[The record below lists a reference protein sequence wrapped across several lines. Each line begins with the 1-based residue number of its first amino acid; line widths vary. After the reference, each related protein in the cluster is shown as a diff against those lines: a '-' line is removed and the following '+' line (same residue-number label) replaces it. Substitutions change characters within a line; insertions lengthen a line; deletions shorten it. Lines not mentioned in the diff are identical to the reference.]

1 MSDPTKPKDGWD
13 KFGVLL
19 QPVGGLLTAMAVAF
33 VGVTGSRVL
42 EERQSRD
49 SNSRLYSELMSRREE
64 AESTLRKDVLGAIL
78 QEYLHASPT
87 DLDAKVL
94 QLELLSNNFHDS
106 LDLRPL
112 FHDLQRKLLQ
122 GQRPDRTELLGR
134 IESLAREVTSK
145 QLFTLQGRG
154 ARFTAPVDLA
164 AVEAAGAGSV
174 PLTPEPQTITIGN
187 ASCDVAVLVRAV
199 DRETKTLRVRLET
212 SSCRTADAGG
222 AGTPSPEGTSS
233 EGTATAENAAANAS
247 LNTTFDVGFFDFPI
261 IDNTR
266 LANGWRC
273 AVVLTNWIEGYAE
286 LTALCFPGEYA
297 SLKDRPYY
305 EEVIQKLR
313 EQ

>member
-1 MSDPTKPKDGWD
+1 
-13 KFGVLL
+13 
-19 QPVGGLLTAMAVAF
+19 
-33 VGVTGSRVL
+33 
-42 EERQSRD
+42 
-49 SNSRLYSELMSRREE
+49 MSRREE

-78 QEYLHASPT
+78 QEYLQASPT

-112 FHDLQRKLLQ
+112 FHDLQRKLLKTS
-122 GQRPDRTELLGR
+122 GLDREELLGR
-134 IESLAREVTSK
+134 IENLAREVSSK

-154 ARFTAPVDLA
+154 ARFTAPVDLEQ
-164 AVEAAGAGSV
+164 VEAAGAGSV
-174 PLTPEPQTITIGN
+174 PLTPEPQTMTIGN
-187 ASCDVAVLVRAV
+187 STCDIAVLVRAV

-212 SSCRTADAGG
+212 SACKGNPPSADAPESAG
-222 AGTPSPEGTSS
+222 ADDP
-233 EGTATAENAAANAS
+233 AESAAES

-286 LTALCFPGEYA
+286 LTTLCFPGEYA

-313 EQ
+313 QQ

>member
-1 MSDPTKPKDGWD
+1 MADTPKQKDAWD
-13 KFGVLL
+13 KFGILL
-19 QPVGGLLTAMAVAF
+19 QPVGGLLTALAVAY
-33 VGVTGSRVL
+33 VGLTGSRVL

-49 SNSRLYSELMSRREE
+49 SNARLYSELMSRREE

-78 QEYLHASPT
+78 QEYLQASPN

-94 QLELLSNNFHDS
+94 QLELLSTNFHDS

-122 GQRPDRTELLGR
+122 SSSPDRTALLGR

-154 ARFTAPVDLA
+154 ARFSGTVDLA
-164 AVEAAGAGSV
+164 AVDAAGAGSV
-174 PLTPEPQTITIGN
+174 PLTPEPVTLTIDN
-187 ASCDVAVLVRAV
+187 ASCDVGVMLRSA
-199 DRETKTLRVRLET
+199 DRDTKTVRVRLET
-212 SSCRTADAGG
+212 SDCGG
-222 AGTPSPEGTSS
+222 STS
-233 EGTATAENAAANAS
+233 N
-247 LNTTFDVGFFDFPI
+247 LNTTFDVGFFDFPV

-266 LANGWRC
+266 LPNGWRC
-273 AVVLTNWIEGYAE
+273 AVALTNWVEDFAE
-286 LTALCFPGEYA
+286 LTAICFPGEYA

-313 EQ
+313 E

>member
-1 MSDPTKPKDGWD
+1 MADAPKKDKDFWD
-13 KFGVLL
+13 KLLVVLH
-19 QPVGGLLTAMAVAF
+19 PVGGLLTALAVAF

-49 SNSRLYSELMSRREE
+49 SNARLYSELMSRREE

-78 QEYLHASPT
+78 QEYLQANPG

-112 FHDLQRKLLQ
+112 FLDLQRKLLRSQ
-122 GQRPDRTELLGR
+122 APDRAELLGR

-154 ARFTAPVDLA
+154 HRFSGSVDLA
-164 AVEAAGAGSV
+164 ELDAAGAGSI
-174 PLTPEPQTITIGN
+174 PLTEEPATVTVGGT
-187 ASCDVAVLVRAV
+187 SCDIAVMVRSAN
-199 DRETKTLRVRLET
+199 RETKTVRVRLEA
-212 SSCRTADAGG
+212 SACGGDA
-222 AGTPSPEGTSS
+222 PNLS
-233 EGTATAENAAANAS
+233 
-247 LNTTFDVGFFDFPI
+247 TTFDVGFFDFPI

-273 AVVLTNWIEGYAE
+273 AVALTNWLDDFAE
-286 LTALCFPGEYA
+286 LTTICFPGEYA

-313 EQ
+313 QQETDPGWVGGVYGGG

>member
-1 MSDPTKPKDGWD
+1 MPDTTGQRD
-13 KFGVLL
+13 KWGKIGVMM
-19 QPVGGLLTAMAVAF
+19 QPLGGLLTALAVAY
-33 VGVTGSRVL
+33 VGLTGSRVL

-49 SNSRLYSELMSRREE
+49 TNARLYSELMSRREE

-78 QEYLHASPT
+78 QEYLQAGPA

-94 QLELLSNNFHDS
+94 QLELLSNNFHES

-112 FHDLQRKLLQ
+112 FHDLQRKLLKSDSK
-122 GQRPDRTELLGR
+122 DRNELLGR
-134 IESLAREVTSK
+134 IESLARDVSSK

-154 ARFTAPVDLA
+154 ARFSGLVDLD
-164 AVEAAGAGSV
+164 AVDAAGAGSV
-174 PLTPEPQTITIGN
+174 PLTADPQTVRIGDQT
-187 ASCDVAVLVRAV
+187 CDLAVLVRSV
-199 DRETKTLRVRLET
+199 DRQTKTLRVRLET
-212 SSCRTADAGG
+212 TKCGGSTA
-222 AGTPSPEGTSS
+222 S
-233 EGTATAENAAANAS
+233 N
-247 LNTTFDVGFFDFPI
+247 LNTTFDVGYFDFPI

-266 LANGWRC
+266 LPNNWRC

>member
-1 MSDPTKPKDGWD
+1 MAEASKPKDGWD
-13 KFGVLL
+13 KLAVIL
-19 QPVGGLLTAMAVAF
+19 QPVGGLLTAMAVAY
-33 VGVTGSRVL
+33 VGLTGSRVL

-49 SNSRLYSELMSRREE
+49 SNARLYSELMSRREE

-78 QEYLHASPT
+78 QEYLQASPN

-112 FHDLQRKLLQ
+112 FHDLQRKLLESTS
-122 GQRPDRTELLGR
+122 PDRHELLAR
-134 IESLAREVTSK
+134 IETLAREVTSK

-154 ARFTAPVDLA
+154 ARFSGPVDLA
-164 AVEAAGAGSV
+164 ALDATGAGSL
-174 PLTPEPQTITIGN
+174 PLTAEPVRLTIGG
-187 ASCDVAVLVRAV
+187 ASCDLAVMVRSV
-199 DRETKTLRVRLET
+199 NRETRTLRVRLET
-212 SSCRTADAGG
+212 SDCG
-222 AGTPSPEGTSS
+222 AA
-233 EGTATAENAAANAS
+233 TATN

-273 AVVLTNWIEGYAE
+273 AVVLTNWVEDFAE
-286 LTALCFPGEYA
+286 LTTICFPGEYA

-313 EQ
+313 QQ

>member
-1 MSDPTKPKDGWD
+1 MAGARGKDRWD

-19 QPVGGLLTAMAVAF
+19 QPLGGLLTAMAVAY
-33 VGVTGSRVL
+33 VGLIGSRAL

-78 QEYLHASPT
+78 QEYLQASPT

-94 QLELLSNNFHDS
+94 QLELLSNNFHES

-112 FHDLQRKLLQ
+112 FHDLQRKLLKLPAS
-122 GQRPDRTELLGR
+122 PDRNELLAR

-154 ARFTAPVDLA
+154 ARFSGLGRPRGGRCGGCRQRAADRRATETDRSATETCDSPCWCAPSTARRKTCA
-164 AVEAAGAGSV
+164 CGS
-174 PLTPEPQTITIGN
+174 
-187 ASCDVAVLVRAV
+187 R
-199 DRETKTLRVRLET
+199 
-212 SSCRTADAGG
+212 RT
-222 AGTPSPEGTSS
+222 
-233 EGTATAENAAANAS
+233 NAAAPTATS
-247 LNTTFDVGFFDFPI
+247 LNTTFDVGYFDFPI

-266 LANGWRC
+266 LPNNWRC
-273 AVVLTNWIEGYAE
+273 AVVLTNWVEGYAE
-286 LTALCFPGEYA
+286 LTAICFPGEYA

-305 EEVIQKLR
+305 EEVIQRLR
-313 EQ
+313 EQSDPPPG

>member
-1 MSDPTKPKDGWD
+1 MAEAPSRKDAWD
-13 KFGVLL
+13 KLAVIL
-19 QPVGGLLTAMAVAF
+19 QPVGGLLTALAVAY
-33 VGVTGSRVL
+33 VGITGSRVL
-42 EERQSRD
+42 EDRQSRD
-49 SNSRLYSELMSRREE
+49 SNARLYSELMSQREV

-78 QEYLHASPT
+78 QEYLQATPT

-112 FHDLQRKLLQ
+112 FHDLQRKLLKSQ
-122 GQRPDRTELLGR
+122 SADRTELLAR

-154 ARFTAPVDLA
+154 ARFSGTVDLA

-174 PLTPEPQTITIGN
+174 PLTDEPQRLTIGET
-187 ASCDVAVLVRAV
+187 SCDLGVMVRSANS
-199 DRETKTLRVRLET
+199 ESKSLRVRLET
-212 SSCRTADAGG
+212 SDCGATTAG
-222 AGTPSPEGTSS
+222 
-233 EGTATAENAAANAS
+233 N

-266 LANGWRC
+266 LPNGWRC
-273 AVVLTNWIEGYAE
+273 AVALTNWVDGYAE
-286 LTALCFPGEYA
+286 LTAICFPGEYA

-305 EEVIQKLR
+305 EEVIQRLR
-313 EQ
+313 DTTGGAGES

>member
-1 MSDPTKPKDGWD
+1 MSEPAKKKDGWD

-33 VGVTGSRVL
+33 LGVTGSRAL

-49 SNSRLYSELMSRREE
+49 SNARLYSELMSQREV

-78 QEYLHASPT
+78 QEYLQASPT

-112 FHDLQRKLLQ
+112 FHDLQRKLLKSPA
-122 GQRPDRTELLGR
+122 GKDRDDLLAR
-134 IESLAREVTSK
+134 IETLAREVTSK

-154 ARFTAPVDLA
+154 ARFSGPVDLA
-164 AVEAAGAGSV
+164 ALDATGAGSL
-174 PLTPEPQTITIGN
+174 PLTEEPQTLVIGEQR
-187 ASCDVAVLVRAV
+187 CDIAVLVRSV
-199 DRETKTLRVRLET
+199 DRNTRSLRVRLEASDCSNT
-212 SSCRTADAGG
+212 EAQ
-222 AGTPSPEGTSS
+222 
-233 EGTATAENAAANAS
+233 S

-266 LANGWRC
+266 LPNGWRC
-273 AVVLTNWIEGYAE
+273 AVSLTNWVEDYAE
-286 LTALCFPGEYA
+286 LTAICFPGEYA

-313 EQ
+313 QQSDAPPSG

>member
-1 MSDPTKPKDGWD
+1 MAEPPKQKDKWD

-33 VGVTGSRVL
+33 LGVTGSRAL

-49 SNSRLYSELMSRREE
+49 SNARLYSELMSQREV

-78 QEYLHASPT
+78 QEYLQASPT

-112 FHDLQRKLLQ
+112 FHDLQRKLLK
-122 GQRPDRTELLGR
+122 RPERSDQEELLTR
-134 IESLAREVTSK
+134 IENLAREVTSK

-154 ARFTAPVDLA
+154 ARFSRPVDLA
-164 AVEAAGAGSV
+164 ELDAAGDGSL
-174 PLTPEPQTITIGN
+174 PLTPEPQTLTI
-187 ASCDVAVLVRAV
+187 ADHKCDIAVMVRSA
-199 DRETKTLRVRLET
+199 DRRTRNIRVRLEASACNGT
-212 SSCRTADAGG
+212 DAQ
-222 AGTPSPEGTSS
+222 T
-233 EGTATAENAAANAS
+233 
-247 LNTTFDVGFFDFPI
+247 LNTTFDVGFYDFPI

-266 LANGWRC
+266 LPNGWRC
-273 AVVLTNWIEGYAE
+273 AVALTNWVDDFAE
-286 LTALCFPGEYA
+286 LTTICFPGEYA

-313 EQ
+313 QQSDAPPT

>member
-1 MSDPTKPKDGWD
+1 MAEAPRSKDGWD
-13 KFGVLL
+13 KLAVIL
-19 QPVGGLLTAMAVAF
+19 QPVGGLLTAMAVAY
-33 VGVTGSRVL
+33 VGLTGSRVL

-49 SNSRLYSELMSRREE
+49 SNARLYSELMSRREE

-78 QEYLHASPT
+78 QEYLQASPS

-112 FHDLQRKLLQ
+112 FHDLQRKLLKSSS
-122 GQRPDRTELLGR
+122 PDRNDLLTR
-134 IESLAREVTSK
+134 IETLAREVTSK

-154 ARFTAPVDLA
+154 ARFSAPVDLA
-164 AVEAAGAGSV
+164 ALDTTGAGSL
-174 PLTPEPQTITIGN
+174 PLTEDPVRLTIGE
-187 ASCDVAVLVRAV
+187 ASCDLAVMVRSV
-199 DRETKTLRVRLET
+199 NRETRTLRVRLET
-212 SSCRTADAGG
+212 SDCGDAM
-222 AGTPSPEGTSS
+222 A
-233 EGTATAENAAANAS
+233 AS

-273 AVVLTNWIEGYAE
+273 AVVLTNWVEDFAE
-286 LTALCFPGEYA
+286 LTAICFPGEYA

-313 EQ
+313 QQ